1 MNNNE
6 LNERLELLEKAGMDR
21 RHFLKLMGMTGMLT
35 VAGTSQIK
43 AFSSNAKGKI
53 VIIGGGAAG
62 LSMAARLMNWLDEP
76 DVTLI
81 DPSELQYY
89 QPGFTLIASGVYKPE
104 GVYKK
109 QEACIPSG
117 VKWIKDSVA
126 AVDPV
131 KNEIR
136 TQTNGVVAYD
146 FLVLTPGLQINWNLV
161 EGMTQETLGQG
172 NAHCIYDFEGAKR
185 TWAALQEFGKK
196 GGRGIFTDTYTK
208 HKCGGAPKKICL
220 LTEHYTRQ
228 QNTRDK
234 VKLDYYTAA
243 KELYDVK
250 YYTTRLEEIY
260 KERNVS
266 ITLNYRVKGI
276 DTSAKKVFFNK
287 VEKVEKEVKDEQTG
301 KLTKVEEKIVTPYT
315 EDYDFL
321 HFTPPMSAPDFVRDS
336 GLGWTEGKL
345 AAEAWVMVDKETLV
359 HKTYNNIVSLGDVA
373 GIPTSKT
380 SAAVRMQVPLAAKNL
395 ISLMEGKEPVEK
407 YDGYAACPI
416 ITEYG
421 KVLLCEFDYDKNPK
435 PSVPFNF
442 MDMSQ
447 EQWLAWVLKVYILK
461 PMYFYGMLNGYA

>member
-104 GVYKK
+104 DVYKK

-220 LTEHYTRQ
+220 LTEHYTRK

-234 VKLDYYTAA
+234 VKLDYFTAA
-243 KELYDVK
+243 HELYDVK

-266 ITLNYRVKGI
+266 ITL
-276 DTSAKKVFFNK
+276 
-287 VEKVEKEVKDEQTG
+287 
-301 KLTKVEEKIVTPYT
+301 
-315 EDYDFL
+315 
-321 HFTPPMSAPDFVRDS
+321 
-336 GLGWTEGKL
+336 
-345 AAEAWVMVDKETLV
+345 
-359 HKTYNNIVSLGDVA
+359 
-373 GIPTSKT
+373 
-380 SAAVRMQVPLAAKNL
+380 
-395 ISLMEGKEPVEK
+395 
-407 YDGYAACPI
+407 
-416 ITEYG
+416 
-421 KVLLCEFDYDKNPK
+421 
-435 PSVPFNF
+435 
-442 MDMSQ
+442 
-447 EQWLAWVLKVYILK
+447 
-461 PMYFYGMLNGYA
+461 